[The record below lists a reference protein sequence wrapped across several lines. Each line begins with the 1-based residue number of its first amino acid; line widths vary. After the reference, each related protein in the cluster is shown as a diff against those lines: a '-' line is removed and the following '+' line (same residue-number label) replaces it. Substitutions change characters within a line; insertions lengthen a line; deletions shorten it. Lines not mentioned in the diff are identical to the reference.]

1 MKTQKEDYEDEMD
14 LKNKEIEMLMTSEN
28 KTENKDSS
36 EKQLASK
43 SWCYGEENIHIKSK
57 VTFFLI

>member
-1 MKTQKEDYEDEMD
+1 MEDYEDEMD

-36 EKQLASK
+36 EKHLASK
-43 SWCYGEENIHIKSK
+43 R
-57 VTFFLI
+57 